1 MFEFLHKEP
10 FRIFANFV
18 VGVAAMVVLK
28 PVCKGADCEQRRA
41 PSPEQVKKTTYQ
53 LGSKC
58 YQFTPKPADCPAAG
72 APAAVE
78 PFQAQLSRNW
88 REIS

>member
-1 MFEFLHKEP
+1 MFEFLHKES

-28 PVCKGADCEQRRA
+28 PVCKGADCIRQRA
-41 PSPEQVKKTTYQ
+41 PSPEQVKNTTYQ
-53 LGSKC
+53 IGSKC
-58 YQFTPKPADCPAAG
+58 YQFTPTAVECPAAG
-72 APAAVE
+72 APPAVE
-78 PFQAQLSRNW
+78 PFQAQPSRNW